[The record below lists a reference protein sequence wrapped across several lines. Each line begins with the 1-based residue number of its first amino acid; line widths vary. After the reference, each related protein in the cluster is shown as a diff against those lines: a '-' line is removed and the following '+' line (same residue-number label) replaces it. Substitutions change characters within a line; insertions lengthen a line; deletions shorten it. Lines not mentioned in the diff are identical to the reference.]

1 LGPAPQLEALG
12 LPLSTKSLPSLPPFS
27 ETKTTLADVHKTG
40 LGSSAAL
47 ITSLCSALLLHLGA
61 VSESAFGST
70 ASPAENGPMA
80 LVHNVAQ
87 YCHCL
92 AQGKVG
98 SGFDVS
104 SAVWGSQV
112 YRKFGPD
119 ALDELMDESAV
130 RLPRSVSDPPT
141 ASPADVLS
149 PCVVDQPS
157 RSLLPALQPENSRWT
172 NEVAPFE
179 LPPHTRLM
187 LADVDAGSDTPSLVG
202 KVLKWRKESSDVGQ
216 SLLDRAARP
225 HRASRLL
232 LVLHSSPSRSQP
244 ELEYAIAPQRGPCGP
259 LWHAED
265 ARRAGP

>member
-1 LGPAPQLEALG
+1 
-12 LPLSTKSLPSLPPFS
+12 
-27 ETKTTLADVHKTG
+27 
-40 LGSSAAL
+40 
-47 ITSLCSALLLHLGA
+47 
-61 VSESAFGST
+61 
-70 ASPAENGPMA
+70 MA